1 MLAGASQVH
10 WWQLLT
16 KDQRPLTM
24 YPPSRS
30 TARPAGAKTP
40 LATVSTP
47 PVSRAPSVGKKEW
60 SAPAIA
66 AVQRTPGRRTIVP
79 GELLDGCEHRGWI
92 HFEPTEVP
100 RSAEPEEARFRQ
112 CLRRRGRQAAL
123 TLAFLGCLAESR
135 RRPGV
140 LRRRACARARPASPR
155 PAVCSMQRRSCSS
168 FAGGGID
175 DRRDRVDGGD
185 RDADAV
191 RVLADRSLVLGDI
204 HAVDLVAR
212 HVAVEPLQLAVT
224 CQRVPRSSWRR
235 RCVPRRRS
243 AIAAPGSTRS
253 ITNLGMVGRSFRS
266 MVDASTV
273 RVERAAP
280 HRALMCR
287 SLPTLMRCSVQY
299 RRAAYTK
306 ACS

>member
-30 TARPAGAKTP
+30 TACPAGRRRRWRRCRHHR
-40 LATVSTP
+40 
-47 PVSRAPSVGKKEW
+47 SRGRRRSGKKAW

-79 GELLDGCEHRGWI
+79 GELLDGCEHCGWI

-100 RSAEPEEARFRQ
+100 RSAEPEAARFRQ

-123 TLAFLGCLAESR
+123 TLAFIGCLAGHGAD
-135 RRPGV
+135 PGV
-140 LRRRACARARPASPR
+140 LRPRARARARPASPR

-185 RDADAV
+185 TDADAV
-191 RVLADRSLVLGDI
+191 KCRGSQPRPRRHTRSRPCRPSRSCGATV
-204 HAVDLVAR
+204 
-212 HVAVEPLQLAVT
+212 LAVT

-235 RCVPRRRS
+235 RCVSRRRS
-243 AIAAPGSTRS
+243 ATAASGSTRS

-266 MVDASTV
+266 MLDAFDRTG
-273 RVERAAP
+273 RAGRAASG
-280 HRALMCR
+280 AA
-287 SLPTLMRCSVQY
+287 VQI
-299 RRAAYTK
+299 APDGDAVFCADPWSAYTK